1 MFLWQR
7 MTRLPWEL
15 RILPHGSLKRKQGL
29 EELLSSTTRIS
40 RLKLKLRGLIVIKLK
55 IRSAHPD
62 LAAQEVSRVS
72 WGLQLVGL
80 RVRGKKVFAAEGN
93 ERLH

>member
-1 MFLWQR
+1 
-7 MTRLPWEL
+7 
-15 RILPHGSLKRKQGL
+15 
-29 EELLSSTTRIS
+29 
-40 RLKLKLRGLIVIKLK
+40 LKLRGLIVIKLK